1 MKNKILVTGATGNV
15 GSEIMRLLP
24 IENARAADINMERMR
39 TLFGADADCVTFD
52 FARPETYTAAL
63 TDVSR
68 IFLLRP
74 PSISDVPKYIEPF
87 LDAAKSAGVELI
99 VFLSI
104 QGVENNRFVPHYK
117 IEQAILAR
125 DMPYTFLRCG
135 FFMQNLSTTHRAEI
149 RERGVI
155 DVPAGKS
162 KTSFIDVRDI
172 AAVTA
177 KVLAEDGHRNRIYTL
192 TGSDALDYFAV
203 AGIMTDVLGKPIRY
217 TNPSIPSFVYHQ
229 RQQGRD
235 WGMTLVMTM
244 LYTIT
249 RFGNASSVTT
259 DVARLTG
266 RTPIPFRQFVTDYRE
281 AWV

>member
-1 MKNKILVTGATGNV
+1 MTSKILVTGATGNV

-24 IENARAADINMERMR
+24 TERARAADIHMERMR

-52 FARPETYTAAL
+52 FAKPETYAAAL
-63 TDVSR
+63 ADVSHL
-68 IFLLRP
+68 FLLRP
-74 PSISDVPKYIEPF
+74 PAISDVPKYIEPV
-87 LDAAKSAGVELI
+87 LDAAKAAGVEQI

-125 DMPYTFLRCG
+125 ELPYTFLRCG

-172 AAVTA
+172 AAVAA
-177 KVLAEDGHRNRIYTL
+177 KVLTEDGHRNRIYTL
-192 TGSDALDYFAV
+192 TGSQSLDYFAV
-203 AGIMTDVLGKPIRY
+203 ADIMTNVLGKPVRY
-217 TNPSIPSFVYHQ
+217 TNPSIPSFIHHQ

-259 DVARLTG
+259 DVSRLTG
-266 RTPIPFRQFVTDYRE
+266 HTPIPFRQFVADYRE